1 LPDLE
6 FQRYGSM
13 SLIEFEG
20 YFEGKFESIKYT
32 RIVLHTTRMN
42 EKEYANVIRV
52 KLKQKSLALELNN
65 KINLCKRNKNNPI
78 KTILI
83 VAVRMYD
90 IK

>member
-42 EKEYANVIRV
+42 EKEICECNSYQIKA
-52 KLKQKSLALELNN
+52 
-65 KINLCKRNKNNPI
+65 KITGIGIEQQN
-78 KTILI
+78 
-83 VAVRMYD
+83 
-90 IK
+90 